1 MEAGMRNKQDNRE
14 MIERLCADTWR
25 ELYSFIYYKVQNR
38 EEAED
43 ITQETYVKAISFLNR
58 NDVTILECKKY
69 LKFIAMNV
77 IRDQW
82 RAKKRRSSI
91 NIEDVKPEEISL
103 EDFSD
108 SVTEK
113 NRLEEAMNRLT
124 KEQHT
129 VIELRIIKGYTVA
142 ETAKLMQKKEG
153 AVRVLQL
160 RAVKALAKLLET
172 EQGKEES

>member
-1 MEAGMRNKQDNRE
+1 MRNRQDNRE

-25 ELYSFIYYKVQNR
+25 ELYRFIYYKVQNR

-58 NDVTILECKKY
+58 NDVNILECLKY

-82 RAKKRRSSI
+82 RSKKRRNSI
-91 NIEDVKPEEISL
+91 NIEDINPEEVAL
-103 EDFSD
+103 EDFTD
-108 SVTEK
+108 SLTEK
-113 NRLEEAMNRLT
+113 NRLEEAISRLT
-124 KEQHT
+124 KEQQT
-129 VIELRIIKGYTVA
+129 VIELRIVKGYTVA
-142 ETAKLMQKKEG
+142 ETAKLMEKTEG
-153 AVRVLQL
+153 AVRVMQL

-172 EQGKEES
+172 EQGKEER

>member
-25 ELYSFIYYKVQNR
+25 ELYRFIYYKVQNR

-103 EDFSD
+103 EDFAD
-108 SVTEK
+108 SLTEK

-172 EQGKEES
+172 EQGKEER

>member
-1 MEAGMRNKQDNRE
+1 MRNKQDNRE

-25 ELYSFIYYKVQNR
+25 ELYRFIYYKVQNR

-58 NDVTILECKKY
+58 NDVTILECLKY

-103 EDFSD
+103 EDFAD
-108 SVTEK
+108 SLTEK

-160 RAVKALAKLLET
+160 RGVKALAKLLET
-172 EQGKEES
+172 EQGKEER

>member
-1 MEAGMRNKQDNRE
+1 MRNKQDNRE

>member
-1 MEAGMRNKQDNRE
+1 MRNRQDNRE

-58 NDVTILECKKY
+58 NDVNILECLKY

-82 RAKKRRSSI
+82 RSKKRRNSI
-91 NIEDVKPEEISL
+91 NIEDVNPEEVAL
-103 EDFSD
+103 EDFAD
-108 SVTEK
+108 SLTEK
-113 NRLEEAMNRLT
+113 NRLEEAINRLT
-124 KEQHT
+124 QEQQT
-129 VIELRIIKGYTVA
+129 VIELRIVKGYTVV
-142 ETAKLMQKKEG
+142 ETAKLMEKTEG
-153 AVRVLQL
+153 AVRVMQL

-172 EQGKEES
+172 EQGKEER

>member
-1 MEAGMRNKQDNRE
+1 MRNRQDNRD

-25 ELYSFIYYKVQNR
+25 ELYRFIYYKVQNR

-58 NDVTILECKKY
+58 NDVNILECLKY

-82 RAKKRRSSI
+82 RSKKRRNSI
-91 NIEDVKPEEISL
+91 NIGEVNPEELAL
-103 EDFSD
+103 EDFAD
-108 SVTEK
+108 SLTEK
-113 NRLEEAMNRLT
+113 TRLEEAINYLT
-124 KEQHT
+124 KEQQT
-129 VIELRIIKGYTVA
+129 VIELRIVKGYTVA
-142 ETAKLMQKKEG
+142 ETAKLMEKKEG
-153 AVRVLQL
+153 AVRVMQL

-172 EQGKEES
+172 EQGKEER